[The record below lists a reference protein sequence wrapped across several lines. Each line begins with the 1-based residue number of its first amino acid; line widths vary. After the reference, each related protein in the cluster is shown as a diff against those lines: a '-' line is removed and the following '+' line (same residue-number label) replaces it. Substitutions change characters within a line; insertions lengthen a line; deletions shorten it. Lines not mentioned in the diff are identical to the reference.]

1 MILRLVLLMQLK
13 THALAH
19 ALHMK
24 FPAHVVSIE
33 EADLDFLNFL
43 TDSVVFFRLN
53 FSLFLLYF

>member
-19 ALHMK
+19 ALQMK

-43 TDSVVFFRLN
+43 TDFVVFF
-53 FSLFLLYF
+53 

>member
-1 MILRLVLLMQLK
+1 MILRLVLLMQLR

-19 ALHMK
+19 ALHTK

-43 TDSVVFFRLN
+43 TDFVVFFDLA
-53 FSLFLLYF
+53 SLFFLLCF